1 MSVRRSLVLSFA
13 QRYTGLILQFGATLI
28 LSRLLTPHEIGVFSV
43 CAAMVAIAHT
53 LRDFGVSDY
62 LIQEQ
67 ELTHDRIRAAFT
79 LTLCIAWSLALLLW
93 LLSGVLADF
102 YREPALAQVLPV
114 LAANFVLLPVG
125 SPAFALLSRE
135 MAFGRIYIIQTSAGL
150 VQSGT
155 AVALA
160 YAKFSSLSLA
170 LGSLAGTVVTVVLA
184 AWFRPRDTLLWP
196 GLREWRHVT
205 RFTVF
210 ASGSSLINEIT
221 RNAHEFVLGRVLGFA
236 SVGLYSRASGLIET
250 FHSSITA
257 AIIRVM
263 LPAYAQ
269 AKRGGGTDVRARFVL
284 SGTLFAAI
292 ACPFFAVVFVLADPL
307 IRVLFGDQWLAAI
320 PVMQL
325 LAINAIIYTFWAF
338 APQALTVSGAIRSRF
353 RIQVMMSPIQVA
365 LVVVAAHFGLIWVA
379 VASTGT
385 NLMMVALHA
394 RALHWAIGY
403 TWGDLMRTMRSTFPI
418 VSGSALIPALIA
430 MLWPAQQLGGLLELM
445 LGGLGASVGWL
456 GAVLLLSHPLRP
468 ELLRAWDMM
477 RRRLAASRGS

>member
-1 MSVRRSLVLSFA
+1 
-13 QRYTGLILQFGATLI
+13 
-28 LSRLLTPHEIGVFSV
+28 
-43 CAAMVAIAHT
+43 
-53 LRDFGVSDY
+53 
-62 LIQEQ
+62 
-67 ELTHDRIRAAFT
+67 
-79 LTLCIAWSLALLLW
+79 
-93 LLSGVLADF
+93 
-102 YREPALAQVLPV
+102 
-114 LAANFVLLPVG
+114 
-125 SPAFALLSRE
+125 
-135 MAFGRIYIIQTSAGL
+135 
-150 VQSGT
+150 VQSTT
-155 AVALA
+155 AVSLA
-160 YAKFSSLSLA
+160 YAKFGSLSLA

-269 AKRGGGTDVRARFVL
+269 AKRGGGADVRARFTL

-320 PVMQL
+320 PVMQV
-325 LAINAIIYTFWAF
+325 LAVNAILYTFWAF

-353 RIQVMMSPIQVA
+353 HIQLLMSPVQIG
-365 LVVVAAHFGLIWVA
+365 LVVVAAHYGLIWVA
-379 VASTGT
+379 IASSAS
-385 NLMMVALHA
+385 NLIMLTLYT
-394 RALHWAIGY
+394 RALYDAIGY
-403 TWGDLMRTMRSTFPI
+403 TWGDLGRTMRSTFPI
-418 VSGSALIPALIA
+418 VFGSALIPALLA
-430 MLWPAQQLGGLLELM
+430 MVWSGLGLGGLLELV
-445 LGGLGASVGWL
+445 LGGLGATVGWL
-456 GAVLLLSHPLRP
+456 GSILLLNHPLRP
-468 ELLRAWDMM
+468 ELLRAWEGM
-477 RRRLAASRGS
+477 RRRLATYRGG